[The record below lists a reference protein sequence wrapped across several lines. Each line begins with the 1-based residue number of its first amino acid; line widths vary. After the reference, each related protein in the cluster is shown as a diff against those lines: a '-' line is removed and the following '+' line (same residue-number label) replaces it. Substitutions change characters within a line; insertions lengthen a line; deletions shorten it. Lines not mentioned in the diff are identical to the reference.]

1 MKYKQHHKSD
11 LFNSTDSHSLQ
22 VDFELILDEAYRFMV
37 RDMNEI
43 SIRKGLKFLA
53 ILEPKG

>member
-1 MKYKQHHKSD
+1 MKYKQHHKRD

-22 VDFELILDEAYRFMV
+22 VNFELILDEAYRFMV

-43 SIRKGLKFLA
+43 SIRKGLKALA